1 MLGAMLLSRGAAEK
15 AFTLLAADA
24 FYKPLHRRIFEAME
38 RLARRDEP
46 IDMATLVSEL
56 EKGAAGSAGG
66 VRTVLESLHGR
77 VVSAAHLEHHARIVY
92 ERWLKRKLLDIT
104 TEIQSDCYDG
114 TNEAS
119 AVLDSAERKMFA
131 IAEHC
136 SRDRGSY
143 SMKRLTIETL
153 DALRRVRNNQGS
165 GTMPL
170 GVASGFTE
178 LDALVGGFAKSD
190 LTVIAARPAMGKS
203 GLALSIA
210 RNVAVDQGVPV
221 GYFTLEMSPHQLM
234 LRLISAEAG
243 IDAQALRTGTVNE
256 QEWARLQQALVRM
269 TNTPLFIEDAPG
281 MGIMELR
288 TRARQMKRE
297 HKIGLIVIDYL
308 QLMTAPK
315 AERRER
321 EISMISKSLKGLAK
335 ELDVPVIALSQL
347 NRAVEMRL
355 DKRPML
361 SDLRESGAIE
371 EDSDVVMFIHRP
383 EYYGERYYEDGDPTE
398 GIAEIIVS
406 KHRNGP
412 TGSVKLAFMKEYARF
427 GNSAVRERRSRYRQA
442 ANGDSF

>member
-1 MLGAMLLSRGAAEK
+1 M
-15 AFTLLAADA
+15 
-24 FYKPLHRRIFEAME
+24 
-38 RLARRDEP
+38 
-46 IDMATLVSEL
+46 
-56 EKGAAGSAGG
+56 
-66 VRTVLESLHGR
+66 
-77 VVSAAHLEHHARIVY
+77 
-92 ERWLKRKLLDIT
+92 
-104 TEIQSDCYDG
+104 
-114 TNEAS
+114 
-119 AVLDSAERKMFA
+119 
-131 IAEHC
+131 
-136 SRDRGSY
+136 
-143 SMKRLTIETL
+143 
-153 DALRRVRNNQGS
+153 
-165 GTMPL
+165 
-170 GVASGFTE
+170 
-178 LDALVGGFAKSD
+178 VGGFAKSD